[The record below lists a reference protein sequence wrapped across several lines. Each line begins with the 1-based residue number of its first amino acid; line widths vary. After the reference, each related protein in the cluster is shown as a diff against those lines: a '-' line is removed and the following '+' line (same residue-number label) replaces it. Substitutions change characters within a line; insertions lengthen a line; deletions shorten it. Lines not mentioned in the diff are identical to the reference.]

1 MKNLIAWASLL
12 AVLSVLADN
21 LSTFLEEQ
29 NLVSK
34 IVAAIIVFSFALR
47 FLIEKEPAKGKG
59 KVKRRSSAR
68 RPASQPRTDRMGI
81 PGGSHNSN
89 QTF

>member
-12 AVLSVLADN
+12 AVLAVLSDN
-21 LSTFLEEQ
+21 LSDFLEER
-29 NLVSK
+29 NLVPK
-34 IVAAIIVFSFALR
+34 IVAGIIVFSFALR

-59 KVKRRSSAR
+59 KGKRRSSAR
-68 RPASQPRTDRMGI
+68 RHASQPRTDRSGI
-81 PGGSHNSN
+81 PSGSHNSN